1 MRLQNSEK
9 EEGNIHF
16 ISDDERTESFDKVMV
31 HQTVEDIENLLRKG
45 RPEEISGYLQNFFDQ
60 VVQHK
65 ISQSET
71 DFILMLIVS
80 TVYQVLYSVAGE
92 EVVQQNAT
100 EVPDV
105 QHENVRQYRR
115 FQAVLCRYLHYG
127 TPDDRRPA
135 KEKQCDALQPC
146 DPHHQRE
153 ICRSGSVPCL
163 GQHRDFRQPE
173 LLKCTFE
180 KGYR

>member
-1 MRLQNSEK
+1 MSAAANYGK

-92 EVVQQNAT
+92 EVVQQMQQKFPMYSMKMFGNIGDSRQFYVDICTTARLMIADQRKKSSSAT
-100 EVPDV
+100 
-105 QHENVRQYRR
+105 VRSASSTRNLPIR
-115 FQAVLCRYLHYG
+115 
-127 TPDDRRPA
+127 
-135 KEKQCDALQPC
+135 
-146 DPHHQRE
+146 
-153 ICRSGSVPCL
+153 ICPLSRSAPKFPSA
-163 GQHRDFRQPE
+163 R
-173 LLKCTFE
+173 TT
-180 KGYR
+180 

>member
-1 MRLQNSEK
+1 
-9 EEGNIHF
+9 
-16 ISDDERTESFDKVMV
+16 
-31 HQTVEDIENLLRKG
+31 
-45 RPEEISGYLQNFFDQ
+45 
-60 VVQHK
+60 
-65 ISQSET
+65 
-71 DFILMLIVS
+71 MLIVS

-92 EVVQQNAT
+92 EVVQQMQQKFPMYSMKMFGNIG
-100 EVPDV
+100 DS
-105 QHENVRQYRR
+105 RQFYVDICTTARLMIADQR
-115 FQAVLCRYLHYG
+115 
-127 TPDDRRPA
+127 
-135 KEKQCDALQPC
+135 KKKQCDALQPC